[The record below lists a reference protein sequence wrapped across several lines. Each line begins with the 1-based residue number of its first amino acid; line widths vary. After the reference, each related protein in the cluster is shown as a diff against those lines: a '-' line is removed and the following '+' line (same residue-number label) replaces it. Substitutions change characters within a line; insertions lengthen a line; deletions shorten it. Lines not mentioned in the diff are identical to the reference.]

1 MTAITHQS
9 AHSIYLRRPRTS
21 EAPDARSP
29 KFAQRLAQVIG
40 SDKKPFT
47 QVIGLTAVVL
57 EHDGGDVACEPDA
70 GEAVDVGAFER
81 IVAASLAV
89 TTFVFVVDASS
100 KGRALGWQ
108 SGVGVDVNLGV
119 CEVGDGGDDDEEQWL
134 SFIIAM
140 VESSV
145 GAGVGLK

>member
-1 MTAITHQS
+1 M
-9 AHSIYLRRPRTS
+9 
-21 EAPDARSP
+21 
-29 KFAQRLAQVIG
+29 
-40 SDKKPFT
+40 
-47 QVIGLTAVVL
+47 L